1 MEKCRIVFMGTP
13 LFASNILEGLI
24 NDQRE
29 IVAVVTKEDKRV
41 GRKQILTPPPV
52 KEVAMKYGIPCLQ
65 PKRIRKEYEEVL
77 NYEPDLILVCAYG
90 QIIPKAVL
98 DHPRYGCVNTHGS
111 LLPKYR
117 GGAPIQRSIIE
128 GEKETGITLM
138 YMSEK
143 MDEGDILAQDK
154 LVITDDDTNSS
165 LFSKMSDL
173 ALAMLRRDLDKIIRG
188 EIKAIPQDHD
198 KATYAYNLKKEDEY
212 IDFGEQVRKVYDH
225 IRGLLDDPGA
235 YSVLDDKVY
244 KFHKVRYTD
253 EVLTEPCTIYGL
265 YDKAL
270 AIGAKDGTILV
281 DIIQSEG
288 KKAMDARSFF
298 NGLGKSLVGKKFARC
313 PQEG

>member
-1 MEKCRIVFMGTP
+1 MGTP
-13 LFASNILEGLI
+13 MFASNILEGLI

-29 IVAVVTKEDKRV
+29 IVAVVTKEDRRV

-98 DHPRYGCVNTHGS
+98 EHPRYGCVNTHGS

-117 GGAPIQRSIIE
+117 GGAPIQRSIID

-173 ALAMLRRDLDKIIRG
+173 ALAMLRCDLDKIIRG

-235 YSVLDDKVY
+235 YSILDDKVY

>member
-98 DHPRYGCVNTHGS
+98 EHPRYGCVNTHGS

-117 GGAPIQRSIIE
+117 GGAPIQRSIID

-235 YSVLDDKVY
+235 YSILDDKVY

>member
-117 GGAPIQRSIIE
+117 GGAPIQRSIID

-235 YSVLDDKVY
+235 YSILDDKVY

>member
-1 MEKCRIVFMGTP
+1 M
-13 LFASNILEGLI
+13 FASNILEGLI

-29 IVAVVTKEDKRV
+29 IVAVVTKEDRRV

-98 DHPRYGCVNTHGS
+98 EHPRYGCVNTHGS

-117 GGAPIQRSIIE
+117 GGAPIQRSIID

-173 ALAMLRRDLDKIIRG
+173 ALAMLRCDLDKIIRG

-235 YSVLDDKVY
+235 YSILDDKVY

>member
-154 LVITDDDTNSS
+154 LVIADDDTNSS

>member
-313 PQEG
+313 PQKG

>member
-1 MEKCRIVFMGTP
+1 MGTP

-29 IVAVVTKEDKRV
+29 IVAVVTKEDKRI

-154 LVITDDDTNSS
+154 LVIADDDTNSS